1 MANLSEI
8 LINMP
13 DYLHIPMKIHTFAAR
28 IIEIKLGF
36 SMKHL
41 ISSIL
46 NRYKSTPDGHEIF
59 RGMYHEGNAVYTFI
73 PSEERHI
80 FDGDFKVRYHFGG
93 GKYAEA
99 KGSYKNNVKQGH
111 REFVRHGFTSSR
123 SLSVDF
129 VDGQI
134 EGTLDCLYQKKC
146 ICWVDY
152 SKIHLTVHR
161 GKITGDVKGIL
172 DYKKIPANFRKD
184 PNLVSKLEMI
194 LDEIVSVLLSLAPR
208 GHKRQE
214 FSC

>member
-8 LINMP
+8 LIIMP

-28 IIEIKLGF
+28 IIEIKPGF

-80 FDGDFKVRYHFGG
+80 FDGDFKVRYNYEK
-93 GKYAEA
+93 GKFAEA
-99 KGSYKNNVKQGH
+99 KGTYKNDVKQGH
-111 REFVRHGFTSSR
+111 WEFARYGFTTRR

-129 VDGQI
+129 EDGQM
-134 EGTLDCLYQKKC
+134 EGTLECMYQKKGS
-146 ICWVDY
+146 IQSDY
-152 SKIHLTVHR
+152 SELKLTVHQ
-161 GKITGDVKGIL
+161 GKITGAVTGIL
-172 DYKKIPANFRKD
+172 NGKEIPADFRD
-184 PNLVSKLEMI
+184 NPQLVSKLDTI
-194 LDEIVSVLLSLAPR
+194 LDEVISVLLSLAPR
-208 GHKRQE
+208 GHECQE
-214 FSC
+214 LIF